1 MSSARQQ
8 QVDQLRQQGNDCVKD
23 DNYSEAILHYTH
35 AIQQDKTNHLL
46 YSNRSLAFL
55 KLDQY
60 YFALEDAKEA
70 IKLQPNWP
78 KGFYRKGEV
87 EFKVGQYTASL
98 ISYGQAFLLDPTN
111 QDVKAAIERTN
122 KELTHIRKKNARQ
135 PWLFTGAGF
144 LLGVFIVVA
153 DQLLT
158 KQPSINYVILQIIMV
173 LIFSGLGF
181 LTFKIYKY
189 IQDSQKNSL
198 LEPPVDLLGEMS
210 GKSAG
215 DTSATENDGPQNSKQ
230 SEVKHRR
237 GGAAAGKQRYKK
249 GKS

>member
-1 MSSARQQ
+1 MSASKQQ
-8 QVDQLRQQGNDCVKD
+8 KVEELKQQGNDCVKAG
-23 DNYSEAILHYTH
+23 NYSEAILHYTH

-60 YFALEDAKEA
+60 YYALEDAKEA

-78 KGFYRKGEV
+78 KGFFRKGEV

-122 KELTHIRKKNARQ
+122 KELAQIRKRNARQ
-135 PWLFTGAGF
+135 PWVFTGAGF
-144 LLGVFIVVA
+144 LLGVLIVVA

-158 KQPSINYVILQIIMV
+158 KQPSINYVILQILMV
-173 LIFSGLGF
+173 IIFSGLGF
-181 LTFKIYKY
+181 LAFKIYRYMQETEK
-189 IQDSQKNSL
+189 KSL
-198 LEPPVDLLGEMS
+198 LDPPVDLLGEMT
-210 GKSAG
+210 GKES
-215 DTSATENDGPQNSKQ
+215 DDPVNNDKQSNSKQ

>member
-1 MSSARQQ
+1 MSTSRQQ
-8 QVDQLRQQGNDCVKD
+8 QVEQLKQQGNDCVKAG
-23 DNYSEAILHYTH
+23 NYSEGVIHYTH

-60 YFALEDAKEA
+60 YYALEDAKEA

-78 KGFYRKGEV
+78 KGFFRKGEV

-98 ISYGQAFLLDPTN
+98 ISYGQAYLLDPTN

-122 KELTHIRKKNARQ
+122 KELAHNRKKNARQ
-135 PWLFTGAGF
+135 PWQFTGAGF
-144 LLGVFIVVA
+144 VIGLLIVVA

-158 KQPSINYVILQIIMV
+158 KKPSINYIILQILMV
-173 LIFSGLGF
+173 LIFAGLGF
-181 LTFKIYKY
+181 LAFKIYRY
-189 IQDSQKNSL
+189 LQDSEKRSL
-198 LEPPVDLLGEMS
+198 LEPPVDILGEMS
-210 GKSAG
+210 GKKS
-215 DTSATENDGPQNSKQ
+215 DDINTDEDKQSNSKQ
-230 SEVKHRR
+230 SEVRHRK